1 MQPFAV
7 LQLLQSLFAPSQPQ
21 NEESAPPLFSEPTA
35 QPPVENGRENL
46 PQNTATS
53 EAQPQNT
60 PPKTDE
66 RDAVLRFLERH
77 ERRAGRLK
85 Q

>member
-21 NEESAPPLFSEPTA
+21 SEENAPPLFSEPTA
-35 QPPVENGRENL
+35 QPSAENGRENAS
-46 PQNTATS
+46 QNTATS
-53 EAQPQNT
+53 EAQPQNA

-66 RDAVLRFLERH
+66 RDAVLRFLEQH

-85 Q
+85 K